1 MGPRCNPGYEKL
13 RFVLPPFAFC
23 AVAIAL
29 AGCGG
34 GGASVRPAGAPP
46 VSPASVSVTIRI
58 DAPAAATSALKRRPA
73 YLSAATQS
81 ITISINGGTPV
92 AQTLTASGGNCS
104 TPSFGATPVCTLV
117 ASAPV
122 GSDTFTFVTYDG
134 PNGTGNRLSQNTV
147 VHTIVA
153 GQLNTVSVTL
163 EGVPVGILISPYPNQ
178 ANVVQETGGYELV
191 GTAVANFAV
200 EPFDAD
206 NNFIVGPGAPTLT
219 VTSSSASL
227 RVAAVANSP
236 NEYALTPVTSGST
249 VTLNASAAGGD
260 GGTAA
265 GSVSLTLKA
274 PLPTNLPEPL
284 YVYENATSLGLSN
297 GEVDVFAAG
306 SVNAAT
312 PQKFSSSLLYTAG
325 GSLAWGANGTLYATG
340 NTDTGYLVVAF
351 TAAQLSGGTGPSPA
365 IESYDYNL
373 LHSLPANP
381 NALLYITSVAA
392 DSRGDV
398 FVVGTPNGYPSV
410 FGVYEFPAG
419 FGLTTNPTRISS
431 SSITAAD
438 SVYVDANNNLYV
450 VNGNASAVPSVSYSI
465 LVFSA
470 TAPGGTPARTIG
482 GSNTGFS
489 TVTSMAVGADGTL
502 TAYDGSTD
510 ELYVFAPSAN
520 NNPAPENIM
529 QSSALNWAS
538 PITVDANNNVYGSQ
552 FFIIPNLAF
561 QVEAF
566 AAGGSGVVQPL
577 FNVQSA
583 ALYPSSML
591 FAP

>member
-1 MGPRCNPGYEKL
+1 MR
-13 RFVLPPFAFC
+13 R
-23 AVAIAL
+23 
-29 AGCGG
+29 
-34 GGASVRPAGAPP
+34 
-46 VSPASVSVTIRI
+46 
-58 DAPAAATSALKRRPA
+58 AAASSALKRRSA

-153 GQLNTVSVTL
+153 AQVNTVSVTL

-178 ANVVQETGGYELV
+178 ANVVQQAGGYELI

-219 VTSSSASL
+219 VTASSASL
-227 RVAAVANSP
+227 HVAAVANAP

-274 PLPTNLPEPL
+274 PLPTNLPKPL
-284 YVYENATSLGLSN
+284 YVYENAAGLGLSN
-297 GEVDVFAAG
+297 GEMDVFPAG
-306 SVNAAT
+306 SVNTAT
-312 PQKFSSSLLYTAG
+312 PQKFSSSLLYTSS

-340 NTDTGYLVVAF
+340 NSDTGYLVVDF
-351 TAAQLSGGTGPSPA
+351 TAAQLSAGTGPSAA
-365 IESYDYNL
+365 IESYAYNL
-373 LHSLPANP
+373 IHSLPANP
-381 NALLYITSVAA
+381 NALLFITSLAA

-410 FGVYEFPAG
+410 HGVCEFPAG
-419 FGLTTNPTRISS
+419 FGLTTTPTK
-431 SSITAAD
+431 ITSTSLTAPD
-438 SVYVDANNNLYV
+438 LVYVDSSNNLYV
-450 VNGNASAVPSVSYSI
+450 VNGNTTGASIPYSI
-465 LVFSA
+465 LVFS
-470 TAPGGTPARTIG
+470 TTSPGGTPVRTIG

-502 TAYDGSTD
+502 TAFDGSTY
-510 ELYVFAPSAN
+510 ELYAFAPGAN
-520 NNPAPENIM
+520 NNPAPEYIM
-529 QSSALNWAS
+529 QSSVLNWAS
-538 PITVDANNNVYGSQ
+538 PITVDADNNVYGSQ
-552 FFIIPNLAF
+552 FFILPNLTF

-577 FNVQSA
+577 FNVQST
-583 ALYPSSML
+583 ALYPNYML